1 MMMIQKR
8 QTLVI
13 LSFKKSKNGCGL
25 AIPATSNLP
34 VSLIHLL
41 LNFDSRNIH
50 NHHKRLL

>member
-1 MMMIQKR
+1 MIRKP

-13 LSFKKSKNGCGL
+13 FFQKIKKRFGL